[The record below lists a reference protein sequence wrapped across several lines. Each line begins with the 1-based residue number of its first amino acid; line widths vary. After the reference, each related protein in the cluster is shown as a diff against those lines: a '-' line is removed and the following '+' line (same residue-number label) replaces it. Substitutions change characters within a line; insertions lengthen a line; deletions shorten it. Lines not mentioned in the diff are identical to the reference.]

1 MRHAGQ
7 HAADTEMVL
16 SFYEIY
22 QGHLLDLLN
31 NKKRVL
37 ACERRDGSVNILWL
51 TETPITDFDHL
62 QGLIRQGLDARIT
75 GATGANSKSSRSHAI
90 LNFAFRRRSD
100 KGALLGKFTFIDLAG
115 SERGADRA
123 ETSHQTKLEGADI
136 NKSLLA
142 LKECIRAM
150 DLDSSHLPFRQS
162 KLTMVMEGVWLALT
176 FLPLLG
182 PSRFLDWKCQDVYD
196 CDSFTGCCQFR
207 TQPKHP
213 PIRRQDE
220 GYGSEQSP

>member
-1 MRHAGQ
+1 MFHESEGSQLLRCDKFAGICYLAARELLRHASSSGSQ
-7 HAADTEMVL
+7 LLM

-51 TETPITDFDHL
+51 TETAIVDFEHF
-62 QGLIRQGLDARIT
+62 QGLLRKGLEARIT
-75 GATGANSKSSRSHAI
+75 GSTGANSKSSRSHAI
-90 LNFAFRRRSD
+90 LNFTMANNQRN
-100 KGALLGKFTFIDLAG
+100 LGKFTFIDLAG

-123 ETSHQTKLEGADI
+123 ETNHQTKLEGADI

-150 DLDSSHLPFRQS
+150 DMDSSHLPFRQS
-162 KLTMVMEGVWLALT
+162 KLTMVKYLWCAFPFLT
-176 FLPLLG
+176 PG
-182 PSRFLDWKCQDVYD
+182 TPRFPNWKCKDVHD
-196 CDSFTGCCQFR
+196 CYSLTGCF
-207 TQPKHP
+207 
-213 PIRRQDE
+213 E
-220 GYGSEQSP
+220 L